1 MKTMNNLN
9 KTKIFFLVIAAI
21 TITSCNNDDEPVNEE
36 EVITTVTTTLTGGG
50 QVITLTSKDLDG
62 VDGPNAPEFTATRDL
77 DGDGPN
83 APVIIPSGNLAANTI
98 YSGAVTFLNE
108 TQSPAE
114 DITVEVEEEGVDHQV
129 FYQLSAGLG
138 TITYTDTDL
147 DLNGKPIG
155 LTFTLTTGNAGTG
168 NLTATL
174 RHLPNKSGLGV
185 ASGDI
190 TNAGGSTDA
199 EVTYP
204 VWVN

>member
-1 MKTMNNLN
+1 MKKYRVLAIVLVTQ
-9 KTKIFFLVIAAI
+9 FFIHSC
-21 TITSCNNDDEPVNEE
+21 TNDTSNPVNEE
-36 EVITTVTTTLTGGG
+36 EVITTVSLTLTGGG
-50 QVITLTSKDLDG
+50 QVIALTSRDLDG
-62 VDGPNAPEFTATRDL
+62 DGPNPPEFTATRDL

-129 FYQLSAGLG
+129 FYQLPAGLG

-155 LTFTLTTGNAGTG
+155 LTFTLTTGNVGTG
-168 NLTATL
+168 NLTVTL
-174 RHLPNKSGLGV
+174 RHLPNKSAPGV
-185 ASGDI
+185 ATGDI
-190 TNAGGSTDA
+190 TNAGGATDA
-199 EVTYP
+199 LVTYP
-204 VWVN
+204 VTVN